1 MTTPASRPVPPVTAS
16 PLNLRGAVDLS
27 ALKQRP
33 APTRPSAARPPE
45 GPAAAAGEPAAAG
58 DGGQPGRP
66 LRVDVTEGNFQEL
79 VELSAQVPVVIALW
93 ASYSP
98 GSAGL
103 VDVLEGIVE
112 SY

>member
-1 MTTPASRPVPPVTAS
+1 MTTPASRPVPPVAAS

-33 APTRPSAARPPE
+33 APLPAGPSGAGRP
-45 GPAAAAGEPAAAG
+45 GPAAPPAPVRRRPG
-58 DGGQPGRP
+58 TGRP
-66 LRVDVTEGNFQEL
+66 TTRAGRLRVDVTEGNFQEL

-98 GSAGL
+98 GSGAAG
-103 VDVLEGIVE
+103 GRP
-112 SY
+112 